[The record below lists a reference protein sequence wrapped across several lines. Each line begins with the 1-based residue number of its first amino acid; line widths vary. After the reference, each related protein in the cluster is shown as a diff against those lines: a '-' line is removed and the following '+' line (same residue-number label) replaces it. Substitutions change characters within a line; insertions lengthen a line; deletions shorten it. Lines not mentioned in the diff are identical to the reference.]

1 MQSKVDSA
9 LEALTNIAI
18 GAFIALLAQ
27 LIWFP
32 ILGKSFTLGENLLT
46 TLVFTLVS
54 FCRSYYIRRLFN
66 GKSPY
71 QTIKSK
77 LKAST

>member
-1 MQSKVDSA
+1 MQSKMDSI

-27 LIWFP
+27 LVWFP
-32 ILGKSFTLGENLLT
+32 MIGKSFTLGENILT
-46 TLVFTLVS
+46 TLVFTFVS

-71 QTIKSK
+71 QSIKQK
-77 LKAST
+77 LTN